1 MKKRNQ
7 NEGHGIQKKT
17 VRNMRCL
24 LSLLFLLLSTAA
36 GQAPAADGPALNDPN
51 ARLND
56 ALVQARRSV
65 RSFWEQFNSVTCIE
79 KVTQE
84 KLGKQGRV
92 EHARRSTYD
101 YLALLDV
108 EKDGLSVEESRVEQ
122 GKASKPKNT
131 PMLVTS
137 GIPTLL
143 LVFHPNYGEDFQY
156 QLDGDQTERGK
167 RLVKIRFRH
176 VPGMRSTTALKLRG
190 KNIPLDIQ
198 GTAWIDAETG
208 AIHRI
213 VAGLAAPLTDI
224 NLKSMQMDVY
234 YGSQKFASGE
244 DSYWLPSSATIDIQ
258 TERQHWRNI
267 HQYSKYK
274 RFTVKTE
281 ERVSR

>member
-7 NEGHGIQKKT
+7 NKNHGIREKT
-17 VRNMRCL
+17 IRKVRCL
-24 LSLLFLLLSTAA
+24 LSLLLLPLSMAA
-36 GQAPAADGPALNDPN
+36 GQAPAADDSALNDSNP
-51 ARLND
+51 RLND
-56 ALVQARRSV
+56 VLVQARRSV
-65 RSFWEQFNSVTCIE
+65 ESFWEQFNSVTCIE

-84 KLGKQGRV
+84 KLGKQGKV
-92 EHARRSTYD
+92 EHAQRSTYD

-122 GKASKPKNT
+122 RKASQTNKI

-137 GIPTLL
+137 GVPTLL
-143 LVFHPNYGEDFQY
+143 LIFHPNYREDFQY
-156 QLDGDQTERGK
+156 QLDGDQTEGGK
-167 RLVKIRFRH
+167 RLVKIQFRH
-176 VPGMRSTTALKLRG
+176 VSGMRSTTALRLRG
-190 KNIPLDIQ
+190 KNFPLDIQ

-208 AIHRI
+208 AINRI
-213 VAGLAAPLTDI
+213 VAGLAAPMTNI

-234 YGSQKFASGE
+234 YSPQKFASGE

-281 ERVSR
+281 DRVSR